1 MVKSLKI
8 RKQINKSK
16 IYNITS
22 IKKEILI
29 NFYKKNFKKKF
40 YFIRNNWHWLYRINF
55 KKKISS
61 LSIFFNK
68 SMIGHAGSMPF
79 EFIVDKKKYVSS
91 WFIDFIIDSN
101 LQKSGLGTNLAKY
114 WAKKINIGFT
124 FCNKKSLNVFK
135 KNNWVFQ
142 KNFYIFFLFLNPFN
156 YFNLTKIM
164 LSHLFLL
171 ATQ

>member
-124 FCNKKSLNVFK
+124 FCNKKSLNVVKFSD
-135 KNNWVFQ
+135 FPQ
-142 KNFYIFFLFLNPFN
+142 D
-156 YFNLTKIM
+156 
-164 LSHLFLL
+164 HLKYL
-171 ATQ
+171 